1 MRPYLPF
8 IFAASLGLLLSAC
21 AESPARDKFTPAP
34 SSGKR
39 SLGEFVDDEKL
50 QAVVYSNINKSA
62 MDFSETHIRVHSFK
76 GIVLL
81 TGEIPDE
88 ELKHEAGRIAQS
100 VNGVRQIHNELQL
113 KSNSTFF
120 ARSNDNALEAKIRVK
135 MLASRDIEGSKVRV
149 VVEDRVVYLMGMLTR
164 EETKVATDIAANT
177 SGIERVVRAI
187 DYLD

>member
-8 IFAASLGLLLSAC
+8 LIAASLSLFLCAC
-21 AESPARDKFTPAP
+21 AETPAKQKFTPEP

-50 QAVVYSNINKSA
+50 QATIYSSINKSA
-62 MDFSETHIRVHSFK
+62 MDFSETHIRVNSFK

-88 ELKHEAGRIAQS
+88 ELKVEAGRIAQT
-100 VNGVRQIHNELQL
+100 VGGVRQIHNELQL

-120 ARSNDNALEAKIRVK
+120 ARSNDNGLEAKIRVK
-135 MLASRDIEGSKVRV
+135 LLASRDIEGSKVRV

-164 EETKVATDIAANT
+164 EETKAATDIAANT

-187 DYLD
+187 DYVD